1 MGWITK
7 LFGAMIRKLWK
18 IAVCLFV
25 AGSILALFTGTFLTV
40 KGYKM
45 YQKAMQEE
53 SLEERIA
60 AVRNREY
67 FISLDEI
74 SSEFKT
80 QLLESED
87 KQFYEHKG
95 INMESIVRAAV
106 VDIKAG
112 AFVQGGSTITQ
123 QLAKNL
129 CFSSEKKIERKIGE
143 LFVVN
148 RLEKEYTKDEI
159 LELYCNIIYFGEN
172 CYGVQAAAVNYFGV
186 NASEL
191 DEKQALSL
199 VFTIKCPN
207 NNNPNVYTK
216 EDEAA

>member
-1 MGWITK
+1 MGWMTR
-7 LFGAMIRKLWK
+7 LFGAMIRKLLK
-18 IAVCLFV
+18 IAACLFV
-25 AGSILALFTGTFLTV
+25 TGGVLGLLAAGFFTV
-40 KGYKM
+40 RGYKM
-45 YQKAMQEE
+45 YQKAVQEE

-60 AVRNREY
+60 AVRNKED
-67 FISLDEI
+67 FTSLDEI
-74 SSEFKT
+74 SPEFKA

-87 KQFYEHKG
+87 KQFYEHG
-95 INMESIVRAAV
+95 GVNVESIMRAV
-106 VDIKAG
+106 VADIKAG

-129 CFSSEKKIERKIGE
+129 CFSSEKKIERKIAE

-172 CYGVQAAAVNYFGV
+172 CYGVQEAAVNYFGV

-191 DEKQALSL
+191 DEKQAISL

-207 NNNPNVYTK
+207 HYNPNVYTK